1 MIYAVKKGGPGR
13 SMRSAVMNEEVKAMN
28 VKERLHAEKL
38 VIISRGIPEE
48 ALLRSAA
55 GGGGVLPGEHV

>member
-1 MIYAVKKGGPGR
+1 
-13 SMRSAVMNEEVKAMN
+13 MNEEVKAMN
-28 VKERLHAEKL
+28 VKERLLAEKL
-38 VIISRGIPEE
+38 VIISRGIPEEALLRCCE

>member
-13 SMRSAVMNEEVKAMN
+13 SMRSAVMNEEVKVMN
-28 VKERLHAEKL
+28 VKERPLAEKL

-48 ALLRSAA
+48 ALLR
-55 GGGGVLPGEHV
+55 

>member
-1 MIYAVKKGGPGR
+1 M
-13 SMRSAVMNEEVKAMN
+13 SEEGTTMN
-28 VKERLHAEKL
+28 VKERLLAEKL